1 MPVNS
6 MTGFARVEGTTRGAD
21 FVWEIRSVNGKTLEV
36 RLRLP
41 PGYEGIETDVRR
53 IVASRF
59 GRGNLQISLGVR
71 RAEDEA
77 LPFVIHREMLDA
89 MLRLSGELV
98 RDGYATLPSA
108 DGLLALRGVIDVAER
123 VPSPEDD
130 ALRQRDVLAGLE
142 DAVEHLVASRTAEG
156 RQLQS
161 VIEDRLGEI
170 ERLVEDAERDPSRRM
185 DVIRDRLARQV
196 AELTHASASLDPAR
210 LHAEAA
216 LIATR
221 ADIREELDRLR
232 AHLHAARELLAQDA
246 PIGRR
251 FDFLAQEFNRE
262 SNTVC
267 SKSNA
272 ASLTA
277 IGLQL
282 KVVVDQLREQ
292 VQNIE

>member
-6 MTGFARVEGTTRGAD
+6 MTGFARVEGATEGAD
-21 FVWEIRSVNGKTLEV
+21 FVWELRSVNGKTLEV

-41 PGYEGIETDVRR
+41 PGFEAIEAEARR
-53 IVASRF
+53 IVAGRL
-59 GRGNLQISLGVR
+59 GRGNLQVSLSVR
-71 RAEDEA
+71 RSADEA

-89 MLRLSGELV
+89 VLRLSGELV
-98 RDGYATLPSA
+98 QDGHATLPSA

-130 ALRQRDVLAGLE
+130 ALRQRDILAGLE
-142 DAVEHLVASRTAEG
+142 DAVERLVVSRAAEG

-161 VIEDRLGEI
+161 ILEDRLREI
-170 ERLVEDAERDPSRRM
+170 EQLVEDAEHDPSRRM
-185 DVIRDRLARQV
+185 EVIRDRLARQV
-196 AELTHASASLDPAR
+196 AELTNAAGSLDPAR

-232 AHLHAARELLAQDA
+232 AHLHAARELLSQDA

>member
-6 MTGFARVEGTTRGAD
+6 MTGFARVEGTTRRAD
-21 FVWEIRSVNGKTLEV
+21 FVWEIRSVNGKALEV

-41 PGYEGIETDVRR
+41 PGYEGMETAVRR
-53 IVASRF
+53 IVTSRF
-59 GRGNLQISLGVR
+59 ARGNLQISLSVR

-89 MLRLSGELV
+89 VLQLSGELV

-108 DGLLALRGVIDVAER
+108 DGILALRGVIDVAER

-130 ALRQRDVLAGLE
+130 ALRQRDVLTGLE
-142 DAVEHLVASRTAEG
+142 DAVEHLASSRAAEG

-161 VIEDRLGEI
+161 VLEDRLGEI

-196 AELTHASASLDPAR
+196 AELTHASASLDPSR

>member
-6 MTGFARVEGTTRGAD
+6 MTGFARVEGATAGAD
-21 FVWEIRSVNGKTLEV
+21 FVWELRSVNGKTLEV

-41 PGYEGIETDVRR
+41 PGFEGIEAEVRR
-53 IVASRF
+53 IVGSRL
-59 GRGNLQISLGVR
+59 GRGNVQVSLSVR
-71 RAEDEA
+71 RAADEA

-89 MLRLSGELV
+89 VLRLSGELV
-98 RDGYATLPSA
+98 RDGHATLPSA

-130 ALRQRDVLAGLE
+130 ALRQRDILAALE
-142 DAVEHLVASRTAEG
+142 DAVERLVVSRAGEG

-161 VIEDRLGEI
+161 ILEDRLREI
-170 ERLVEDAERDPSRRM
+170 GRLVEDAENDPSRRM

-196 AELTHASASLDPAR
+196 AELTEAAGSLDPAR

-232 AHLHAARELLAQDA
+232 AHLHAAHELLAQDA